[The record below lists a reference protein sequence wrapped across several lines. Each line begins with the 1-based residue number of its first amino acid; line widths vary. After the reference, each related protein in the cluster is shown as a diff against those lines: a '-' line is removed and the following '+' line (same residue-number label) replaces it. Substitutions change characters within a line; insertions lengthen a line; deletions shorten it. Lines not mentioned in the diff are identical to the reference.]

1 MWRVV
6 NEVKFLPVCLL
17 SCFSHVRV
25 RVRLFETLWTVVPQA
40 SPSMGFSRQEYW
52 SRLPFPSPGDIP
64 NQELNA
70 GLLHRLRSQAGFL
83 PLAPPRKW

>member
-6 NEVKFLPVCLL
+6 NEVKFLPVCVL

-40 SPSMGFSRQEYW
+40 SPSMGFSRQENW
-52 SRLPFPSPGDIP
+52 SRLPFPSPGDGYSQP
-64 NQELNA
+64 GTERWAFTSPTLA
-70 GLLHRLRSQAGFL
+70 GGFFTSS
-83 PLAPPRKW
+83 AT

>member
-6 NEVKFLPVCLL
+6 NEVKFLPACVL
-17 SCFSHVRV
+17 SRFSHVHV

-40 SPSMGFSRQEYW
+40 SPSMGFSRQGYW
-52 SRLPFPSPGDIP
+52 SRLPFPSPGDVP

-70 GLLHRLRSQAGFL
+70 GLLQLPRWQACFL